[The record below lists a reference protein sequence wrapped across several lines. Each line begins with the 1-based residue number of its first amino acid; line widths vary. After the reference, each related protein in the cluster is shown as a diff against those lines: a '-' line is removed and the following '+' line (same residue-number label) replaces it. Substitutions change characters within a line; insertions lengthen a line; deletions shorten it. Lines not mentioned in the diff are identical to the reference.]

1 LNEKEDN
8 MKNWQI
14 TGLLA
19 ILIIGTLLMSG
30 CTKNAGS
37 PVAISTP
44 PSVLTTEVTPHPT
57 PVQVA
62 IPQTGVWLRVIY
74 PGNYAGTYGLPEY
87 QTPVEDTGEHFYQIA
102 TVKGPVVASITKQD
116 GTGDKLVV
124 TVYKDGVLFK
134 EESTTI
140 PYRSIEFYSDIK
152 TPTPIT
158 YNTSTPV
165 VPVTP
170 SMFMLNN
177 SVI

>member
-1 LNEKEDN
+1 
-8 MKNWQI
+8 M
-14 TGLLA
+14 
-19 ILIIGTLLMSG
+19 
-30 CTKNAGS
+30 
-37 PVAISTP
+37 
-44 PSVLTTEVTPHPT
+44 
-57 PVQVA
+57 
-62 IPQTGVWLRVIY
+62 
-74 PGNYAGTYGLPEY
+74 
-87 QTPVEDTGEHFYQIA
+87 
-102 TVKGPVVASITKQD
+102 KGPVVASITKQD

-124 TVYKDGVLFK
+124 AVYKDGVLCK